1 MQRDLSLYLLKRIVE
16 KDLRAFS
23 LFYDAYAHTIY
34 SLAVR
39 IVRNS
44 QEAEDVVQ
52 QVFLQVWNK
61 ASQYDVKQG
70 SPAAWLMTI
79 ARNTAIDKLRS
90 IKSKREI
97 ALEEMEEL
105 TLADNP
111 PSPAEPLTSLLDKE
125 KKNLVLNA
133 LYTLS
138 PSQRNAIELA
148 YFEGLTHKEI
158 SEKLKEPLGTVKT
171 RINLGLKKLK
181 DMLKSH
187 FHEGIHDTRGI

>member
-1 MQRDLSLYLLKRIVE
+1 MERDLSLYLLKKIVE
-16 KDLRAFS
+16 KDLSAFS
-23 LFYDAYAHTIY
+23 LFYDAHAPTVYG
-34 SLAVR
+34 LALR

-61 ASQYDVKQG
+61 ASQYDAKQG
-70 SPAAWLMTI
+70 SPAAWLMAI
-79 ARNTAIDKLRS
+79 ARNHAIDKLRS

-97 ALEEMEEL
+97 ALEEMEGALFES
-105 TLADNP
+105 NS
-111 PSPAEPLTSLLDKE
+111 PSLAEPLTSLLDKE

-133 LYTLS
+133 LYALS

-158 SEKLKEPLGTVKT
+158 SEKLREPLGTIKT

-181 DMLKSH
+181 DLLKPH
-187 FHEGIHDTRGI
+187 FREWFL